1 MVGGG
6 MRSRMRRGRRSTH
19 RMEETQ
25 QDEDAQL
32 DDVEA
37 VGQRHE
43 LDLDRKPKAL
53 PFVFF

>member
-6 MRSRMRRGRRSTH
+6 MRSRMKRGRRSTH
-19 RMEETQ
+19 RMEEAQ
-25 QDEDAQL
+25 EDEDAQL

-37 VGQRHE
+37 VGQRHG